1 MSKLTLSFKGRLLSI
16 YHLEDAQPVTVG
28 RDTDC
33 QLCIDSLAIAPRHA
47 ELMPTDTGWL
57 LLSLDPGFPVLL
69 NDAQVDQA
77 SLHHGD
83 TIQLGKHTLS
93 FSEDTLELG
102 PIPPREEPTATR
114 EETGSQ
120 NAEVA
125 EEAVPAYLQVQSGPQ
140 IGRVIVLRRSVTRLS
155 RLGIEDV
162 IVTRHGDT
170 YRLARLGRKQRVK
183 INEES
188 MDADDATLTNNGTIE
203 IGPVRLRFFLAEP
216 EGTQYNPAA

>member
-16 YHLEDAQPVTVG
+16 YHLEDGQPMTIG

-47 ELMPTDTGWL
+47 ELMPTDTDWL

-69 NDAQVDQA
+69 NGAQVDQA

-102 PIPPREEPTATR
+102 PIPAREAPTAAR
-114 EETGSQ
+114 DETGIRDPDL
-120 NAEVA
+120 AEGA
-125 EEAVPAYLQVQSGPQ
+125 APAYLQVQSGPQ

-155 RLGIEDV
+155 RIGIEDV
-162 IVTRHGDT
+162 IVAREGNT
-170 YRLARLGRKQRVK
+170 YRLARLGPKRRVK
-183 INEES
+183 INEEA
-188 MDADDATLTNNGTIE
+188 MEAEEATLSSNSTIE
-203 IGPVRLRFFLAEP
+203 IGRVRLRFFLAEP
-216 EGTQYNPAA
+216 DGTQPTAAA